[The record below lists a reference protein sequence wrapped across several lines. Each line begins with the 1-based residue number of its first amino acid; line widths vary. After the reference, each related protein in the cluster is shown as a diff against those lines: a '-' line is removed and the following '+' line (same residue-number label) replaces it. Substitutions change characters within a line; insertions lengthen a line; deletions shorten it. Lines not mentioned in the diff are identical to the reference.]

1 MRRVCKNHFLIC
13 TLLILLFATPCAFAK
28 NVFSFSVGA
37 NISYLN
43 GAFLSK
49 EQDSGDEEETKF
61 SLDNLSIGLE
71 SRMNIGPVRLTAVGD
86 LAVVD
91 QTNLL
96 ASGILAAGLSCD
108 LFSVVRLGASVGPRI
123 SYLYIGYSNS
133 SAEDSNVDT
142 EKISNGKNF
151 LEALESGK
159 FNIRFTF
166 DVIAGPVLTIGAA
179 YVVQTDFSIA
189 SPNWEA
195 FKPQMIAWDKGQIS
209 LCVQMLLF

>member
-1 MRRVCKNHFLIC
+1 MQRIFKNRFVICVCLMLILAMPC
-13 TLLILLFATPCAFAK
+13 TLAQDIFAW
-28 NVFSFSVGA
+28 SVGA

-43 GAFLSK
+43 GTFLPK
-49 EQDSGDEEETKF
+49 EQNDTEEETKF

-71 SRMNIGPVRLTAVGD
+71 TRMNIGPAMLSAVGD

-96 ASGILAAGLSCD
+96 ASGILATGLSFD
-108 LFSVVRLGASVGPRI
+108 LFSVLRLGASVGPRI
-123 SYLYIGYSNS
+123 SYLYIGSSNA
-133 SAEDSNVDT
+133 SAEDSSVDT
-142 EKISNGKNF
+142 EKTSNGKNF
-151 LEALESGK
+151 LEALESGN

-179 YVVQTDFSIA
+179 YVVQTDFSIS

-195 FKPQMIAWDKGQIS
+195 FKPQKIAWNKGQIS